1 MRKTKR
7 IILVGHAAS
16 GKDYLAEKFVAKGY
30 KKDVS
35 LTTRPIRDG
44 EQEGYHYH
52 YVSDEF
58 FDSRVNQGDFYEVTQ
73 HHNNWRYGTLNE
85 SWEHSDVFIMNP
97 HGVSTI
103 KPEDRKDCVVVY
115 LEIRESVRRKRMDLR
130 SDSDTTERRIAVD
143 KKMFK
148 GFVDYDFRINDP
160 NFNADSWVSLLGKI
174 PISKAEAKDA
184 VDTQG

>member
-1 MRKTKR
+1 
-7 IILVGHAAS
+7 
-16 GKDYLAEKFVAKGY
+16 
-30 KKDVS
+30 
-35 LTTRPIRDG
+35 
-44 EQEGYHYH
+44 
-52 YVSDEF
+52 
-58 FDSRVNQGDFYEVTQ
+58 
-73 HHNNWRYGTLNE
+73 
-85 SWEHSDVFIMNP
+85 MNP